1 MLDEE
6 LKNAML
12 EDVLKDLEN
21 DAKNRKEM
29 EELDA
34 HIEEELQDTAN
45 DSSLEEVVDT
55 QVSEEENAQ
64 LQDHEILLTEEAG
77 IPMLIYRAL
86 STDHDEQL
94 TKIPLLTVDG
104 TALLPRAMHLI
115 EYSNNLSK
123 ALEKDTIICELTN
136 PDLVDVINRYAGT
149 ELEVFSPVEQGKAR
163 TRTHTIMG
171 VEALQGTNN
180 ILVTEGYGRAEI
192 LYYDED
198 GRGLHS
204 ISLKGEDGSYSQE
217 AMEFIKNAHD
227 RVGQS
232 VLFGR
237 LSPSLS
243 ESLANYT
250 GIVVEPTDP
259 ERQISSD
266 HSSSEEDTTVSSLEE
281 DRSDDSI
288 SQELDMGDTIKLDGI
303 GDIESDVSENL
314 GNGLVDTKKN
324 EEEIILKS
332 SEQDD
337 EELEKDKVDEEKVED
352 NGKLQGNKKRNQKR
366 KVIITGCCILA
377 VVIIVISLV
386 IFFKLNDSE
395 EIIEEEEHVL
405 TLSEQR
411 EIINKYGKT
420 VEDVIGVYF
429 RKNNVLLEY
438 EDAAKLVKLKN
449 KVNCSVHDVYEDG
462 LIFLDKCVIDG
473 KTTKARYGT
482 KQEAKEEV
490 VKKEG
495 NVHVYVNKTNSEAT
509 LIKPK
514 YMDVYDDYSF
524 DIDGV
529 YSNLTLLDAKKSDYV
544 FYIGDRENVFM
555 INFKT
560 GEKFLPQINYQA
572 VLPIKNGD
580 VFDTYRIGVLVD
592 NKWGIYDIQS
602 GSCVIYPRYDSIS
615 VNLSL
620 GTSGPPVYASAPQ
633 PDMLVVNY
641 NGAVG
646 VIDYRNNKEIIPII
660 YNGILSSGDYLWA
673 IDSKSIGHI
682 YDFSGNVY
690 LDNEYDKVY
699 GIVDG
704 KYVMV
709 NDKDSIK
716 LVLLNKD
723 LVYDYGKLELGECSY
738 FLSYN
743 GGALFQFSKKD
754 ASGCVEVIYDG
765 KIF

>member
-1 MLDEE
+1 MRD
-6 LKNAML
+6 
-12 EDVLKDLEN
+12 
-21 DAKNRKEM
+21 
-29 EELDA
+29 
-34 HIEEELQDTAN
+34 
-45 DSSLEEVVDT
+45 
-55 QVSEEENAQ
+55 
-64 LQDHEILLTEEAG
+64 
-77 IPMLIYRAL
+77 
-86 STDHDEQL
+86 
-94 TKIPLLTVDG
+94 
-104 TALLPRAMHLI
+104 
-115 EYSNNLSK
+115 
-123 ALEKDTIICELTN
+123 EKDKTW
-136 PDLVDVINRYAGT
+136 VDDGYIT
-149 ELEVFSPVEQGKAR
+149 KKIEK
-163 TRTHTIMG
+163 
-171 VEALQGTNN
+171 
-180 ILVTEGYGRAEI
+180 ILAE
-192 LYYDED
+192 D
-198 GRGLHS
+198 
-204 ISLKGEDGSYSQE
+204 
-217 AMEFIKNAHD
+217 A
-227 RVGQS
+227 
-232 VLFGR
+232 
-237 LSPSLS
+237 
-243 ESLANYT
+243 
-250 GIVVEPTDP
+250 
-259 ERQISSD
+259 
-266 HSSSEEDTTVSSLEE
+266 
-281 DRSDDSI
+281 SDDSI

-765 KIF
+765 ENKKGSVEDIQCGGIAKPVLYLYPKRKEKVEVSFSHPEYLETTYPKYDGKWEVEASKNGNLKDKSNKRYYGLYWDEVKVHSVDFDEGFYVEEKDALKFLEEKLEAIGLNWKEANEFIMYWLPVLEKNKKSLVYFELTEERESYNKININPKPDSLLRMVIHIKKVPKNVNIKEQNLPRFKRRGFVAVEWGGTNY